1 MEIGA
6 DLAANANQQNNSRR
20 SGNFPPSL
28 WGCSFASF
36 SFPKTEFE
44 SYNRQVEELKENV
57 KDMLIKSKEDPVENI
72 EFINLLCRLGVS
84 YHFDSEIENSLTEIF
99 DDLPNLLEKHDY
111 DLYTLSLL
119 FRVLRQHGFKM
130 PCVVFEKFKDT
141 NGEFK
146 KTMINDVKG
155 ILSLYEASFLSV
167 HGEQILDEA
176 HVFTRANL
184 ESSAMQSS
192 QRLGDHIRNA
202 LIRPFHKG
210 TPRIEAR
217 KYISFYEEDES
228 RNDTLLKLAKIDFNR
243 VQLLHKQELSILSR
257 WWNDLN
263 FAEELP
269 YARDRIVEIYFSMNG
284 IHFEPQYA
292 FSRMMTSKY
301 TKFISLVD
309 DTYDAHA
316 SFEEIQHFTDA
327 VERCTMDAIDQLP
340 ADYMKVLYIAL
351 LNLFNETEN
360 DMGKQGRSYASYYV
374 KEAFKEVVRC
384 YHAEAEWVD
393 KCHVPTFDE
402 YVLNGLV
409 TSGYG
414 AVMAASFLGL
424 EEVAGVEEY
433 EWLKSNPKIIK
444 AAKMIGRLMNDI
456 VGHEDEQKRG
466 DCASGV
472 ECYMKQY
479 NISEKKAIEE
489 IQKMN
494 AAVWKDINEDC
505 MRPTKAP
512 MLLLQLLVNLVRATE
527 VIYANGDDAYTIPLS
542 VKDYV
547 SLLFIEPVPLCD

>member
-6 DLAANANQQNNSRR
+6 DLAVNANQQNNSRR

-44 SYNRQVEELKENV
+44 SYSRQVEELKENV

-72 EFINLLCRLGVS
+72 EFINLLCRL
-84 YHFDSEIENSLTEIF
+84 
-99 DDLPNLLEKHDY
+99 
-111 DLYTLSLL
+111 
-119 FRVLRQHGFKM
+119 
-130 PCVVFEKFKDT
+130 VVFEKFKDT

-146 KTMINDVKG
+146 KTMMNDVKG

-217 KYISFYEEDES
+217 KYISFYEGDES
-228 RNDTLLKLAKIDFNR
+228 RNDTLLKFAKIDFNR

-263 FAEELP
+263 FTEELP

-340 ADYMKVLYIAL
+340 ADYMK
-351 LNLFNETEN
+351 
-360 DMGKQGRSYASYYV
+360 
-374 KEAFKEVVRC
+374 FKEVVRC
-384 YHAEAEWVD
+384 YHAEAEWAD

-402 YVLNGLV
+402 YVLNGLA

-444 AAKMIGRLMNDI
+444 AAKMIGRLMNDV
-456 VGHEDEQKRG
+456 VGHEDEQNRG

-547 SLLFIEPVPLCD
+547 SLLFIEQVPLCD

>member
-6 DLAANANQQNNSRR
+6 DLAANTNQQNNSRR
-20 SGNFPPSL
+20 SGNFPPTL

-36 SFPKTEFE
+36 SFPQTEFE
-44 SYNRQVEELKENV
+44 SYSRQVEESKENV
-57 KDMLIKSKEDPVENI
+57 KDMLIKSKEDPVQNI

-84 YHFDSEIENSLTEIF
+84 YHFDSEIENNLTEIF

-119 FRVLRQHGFKM
+119 FR
-130 PCVVFEKFKDT
+130 
-141 NGEFK
+141 
-146 KTMINDVKG
+146 
-155 ILSLYEASFLSV
+155 
-167 HGEQILDEA
+167 
-176 HVFTRANL
+176 ANL
-184 ESSAMQSS
+184 ESLAMQSS
-192 QRLGDHIRNA
+192 QRLRDHIRNA
-202 LIRPFHKG
+202 LTRPFHKG
-210 TPRIEAR
+210 LPRIEAR
-217 KYISFYEEDES
+217 KYISFYEEHES
-228 RNDTLLKLAKIDFNR
+228 RNDTLLKFAKTDFNR

-257 WWNDLN
+257 WWNALN

-269 YARDRIVEIYFSMNG
+269 YARDRIVEIYFWVNG
-284 IHFEPQYA
+284 IHFEPQYD
-292 FSRMMTSKY
+292 FSRMMASKY
-301 TKFISLVD
+301 TKFVSLVD

-316 SFEEIQHFTDA
+316 SFKELQHFTDA
-327 VERCTMDAIDQLP
+327 FERCSKNAIDQLP
-340 ADYMKVLYIAL
+340 ADYMKALYIAL

-360 DMGKQGRSYASYYV
+360 DMGRQGRSYASYYV
-374 KEAFKEVVRC
+374 KEAFKELVRG
-384 YHAEAEWVD
+384 YHAEAEWAD

-402 YVLNGLV
+402 YVLNGLA
-409 TSGYG
+409 TSASGVIMG
-414 AVMAASFLGL
+414 ASFLGL

-444 AAKMIGRLMNDI
+444 AAKMICRLMNDI

-494 AAVWKDINEDC
+494 AAAWKDINEDC

-512 MLLLQLLVNLVRATE
+512 MLLLQQFVNLVRVSYAF
-527 VIYANGDDAYTIPLS
+527 YANGDDAYTIPLS
-542 VKDYV
+542 LKDYV
-547 SLLFIEPVPLCD
+547 TLLFIEQAPLCD

>member
-6 DLAANANQQNNSRR
+6 DLAANTNQQNNSRR

-44 SYNRQVEELKENV
+44 SYSRQVEELKENV

-84 YHFDSEIENSLTEIF
+84 YHLDSEIENNLTEIF

-130 PCVVFEKFKDT
+130 PCVVFKKFKDT

-146 KTMINDVKG
+146 KTMMNDVKG

-176 HVFTRANL
+176 HVFTKANL

-210 TPRIEAR
+210 APRIEAR

-327 VERCTMDAIDQLP
+327 IERCTMDAIDQLP

-374 KEAFKEVVRC
+374 KEAINAMSQHSTR
-384 YHAEAEWVD
+384 
-393 KCHVPTFDE
+393 
-402 YVLNGLV
+402 
-409 TSGYG
+409 
-414 AVMAASFLGL
+414 
-424 EEVAGVEEY
+424 VEEY

-472 ECYMKQY
+472 ECYMRQY

-512 MLLLQLLVNLVRATE
+512 MLLLQQLVNLVRATE

-547 SLLFIEPVPLCD
+547 SLLFIEQVPLCD

>member
-1 MEIGA
+1 M
-6 DLAANANQQNNSRR
+6 
-20 SGNFPPSL
+20 
-28 WGCSFASF
+28 ASN
-36 SFPKTEFE
+36 KDDNWRDKEGDQEEFE

-57 KDMLIKSKEDPVENI
+57 KDMLLKSKEDPVENI

-84 YHFDSEIENSLTEIF
+84 YHFDSEIENNLTEIF
-99 DDLPNLLEKHDY
+99 DDLPTLLEKHDY

-130 PCVVFEKFKDT
+130 PCGECILEFESYNRQVEDLKENVKDMLIKSKEDPVENIEFINLLCRLVVFEKFKDT
-141 NGEFK
+141 DGEFK
-146 KTMINDVKG
+146 KTMMNDVKG

-228 RNDTLLKLAKIDFNR
+228 RNDTLLKFAKIDFNR
-243 VQLLHKQELSILSR
+243 VQLLHKQELSILST

-327 VERCTMDAIDQLP
+327 IERCTMDAIDQLP

-374 KEAFKEVVRC
+374 KEAKWRD
-384 YHAEAEWVD
+384 AIMRRRSGQINAMSQQ
-393 KCHVPTFDE
+393 FDE
-402 YVLNGLV
+402 YVLNGLA

-456 VGHEDEQKRG
+456 VGHE
-466 DCASGV
+466 
-472 ECYMKQY
+472 
-479 NISEKKAIEE
+479 KKAIEE

-494 AAVWKDINEDC
+494 DAVWKDINEDC

-512 MLLLQLLVNLVRATE
+512 MLLLQQLVNLVRATE

-542 VKDYV
+542 VQDYV
-547 SLLFIEPVPLCD
+547 SLLFIEQVPLCD